1 MTYPIGSQFYCAD
14 TRTTFQITEIH
25 SDGCYMAQPLANHYV
40 FDEMEYL
47 YPAMK
52 YRQATVERMVS
63 IGYWKEVVC

>member
-1 MTYPIGSQFYCAD
+1 
-14 TRTTFQITEIH
+14 
-25 SDGCYMAQPLANHYV
+25 MAQPLANHYV